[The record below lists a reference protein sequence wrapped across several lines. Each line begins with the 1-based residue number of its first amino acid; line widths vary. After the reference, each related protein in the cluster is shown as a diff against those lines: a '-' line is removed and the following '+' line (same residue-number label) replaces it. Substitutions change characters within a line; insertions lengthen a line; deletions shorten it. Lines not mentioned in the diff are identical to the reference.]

1 MARPGAECAALGHGP
16 LTDLS
21 QPVAINL
28 GFDPVLTFSVII
40 PVLNGARFL
49 PQCLECLKRSNTP
62 PHESIVVDDGS
73 SDGSAAIAE
82 SAGMAIL
89 RTSGRRGPG
98 TGRNLGAAHASGDVL
113 VFVDA
118 DVCVRPDTLDLIR
131 ARFEADP
138 SIDALFGSYDDEP
151 GDPGLISQYRNLL
164 HHYVHQNGRLEA
176 ATFWSGCG
184 AVRRSVFQAL
194 GGFEECYPHASTE
207 DVELGY
213 RLRAAGHRIV
223 LDPRIQVKHLKS
235 WGVFEMIRG
244 DILFRAI
251 PWTRLILRSN
261 WLPNDLNL
269 AVSQRLTA
277 ILVLASVALAVAGP
291 LVKLSPAWAL
301 LPLAAAILL
310 NRQFY
315 SFLASKRGW
324 LFVAIVLPLHLFY
337 YLYSALTFAACVV
350 LHALVWRRQDAPSA
364 SRLLQQD
371 ETVEW
376 TQVSGSTVPSV
387 LDRRAEHDE

>member
-1 MARPGAECAALGHGP
+1 M
-16 LTDLS
+16 
-21 QPVAINL
+21 

-73 SDGSAAIAE
+73 SDGSVAIAE
-82 SAGMAIL
+82 SAGIAIL
-89 RTSGRRGPG
+89 RTTGRRGPG

-151 GDPGLISQYRNLL
+151 GESGLISQYRNLL

-277 ILVLASVALAVAGP
+277 ILVLASVALAVASP
-291 LVKLSPAWAL
+291 FVKLSPAWAL
-301 LPLAAAILL
+301 LPLAAAVLL

-350 LHALVWRRQDAPSA
+350 LHALVWRRQDARSA

-387 LDRRAEHDE
+387 LDRRADHDE